1 MVQASFAW
9 SQDTRP
15 DTIPV
20 PAAVNNAMAM
30 DTTLDYDELFNDFD
44 LFLDSILS
52 PHSYFLANLSVG
64 QGYFNY
70 PYRFNTRIKRVQKF
84 IWSPT
89 FGYYSKNGMGITFA
103 GYVINDSSKL
113 NLYQVSLN
121 PSFDYLKNRNF
132 AAGISFMR
140 YFTRDSLPFYT
151 SPLQNE
157 VNAYFLWR
165 KSWLQPGLA
174 VGYGWGSRTDYKK
187 RLKFLERLKRRV
199 LFVTTKEESVNDFS
213 LTASLRH
220 DFYKLNVFSKKD
232 YIRFTP
238 QLSFAGGSQKFGFNQ
253 TTGAYGAITNN
264 ILYSAGKVNL
274 DRETTFQPLSL
285 TLYLRTEYSIG
296 KFFIQPQLLL
306 DYYFPGDD
314 KNFTALFSVNTGFMF

>member
-1 MVQASFAW
+1 
-9 SQDTRP
+9 
-15 DTIPV
+15 
-20 PAAVNNAMAM
+20 
-30 DTTLDYDELFNDFD
+30 
-44 LFLDSILS
+44 
-52 PHSYFLANLSVG
+52 
-64 QGYFNY
+64 
-70 PYRFNTRIKRVQKF
+70 
-84 IWSPT
+84 
-89 FGYYSKNGMGITFA
+89 
-103 GYVINDSSKL
+103 
-113 NLYQVSLN
+113 
-121 PSFDYLKNRNF
+121 
-132 AAGISFMR
+132 MR
-140 YFTRDSLPFYT
+140 
-151 SPLQNE
+151 
-157 VNAYFLWR
+157 
-165 KSWLQPGLA
+165 PGLA
-174 VGYGWGSRTDYKK
+174 VSYGWGSRTDYKK

-238 QLSFAGGSQKFGFNQ
+238 QLSFAAGSQKFGFNQ

-274 DRETTFQPLSL
+274 DRDTTFQPLSL

-306 DYYFPGDD
+306 DYYFPGED